1 MPADSKPTVNIAEVQ
16 AALAE
21 LKHIQQ
27 AGSPPIDFSPELRQ
41 QVESFHDAVQRGASA
56 LEKGLEQAVQTQKTA
71 LQTAQIGTMQ
81 AHAVAVASW
90 LASEGHIKHMCLHG
104 HAADI
109 AIRMARMY
117 GYRVK
122 EVSSHYDAQ
131 TQAREAIDA
140 LRVLTAGLE
149 HESVAK
155 CAPFRKRSGWPGRD
169 PNDFLRS
176 VTHTRAKL
184 ETRLCAGHSLDATR
198 YTLCIRQ

>member
-1 MPADSKPTVNIAEVQ
+1 MPADSKPIVNIAEVQ

-27 AGSPPIDFSPELRQ
+27 AGSPPIDFSPEVRQ

-71 LQTAQIGTMQ
+71 LQTAQIVTMQ

-90 LASEGHIKHMCLHG
+90 LGSEGHIKHMCLHG

-109 AIRMARMY
+109 AIRMACMY

-149 HESVAK
+149 HHGAS
-155 CAPFRKRSGWPGRD
+155 FRKI
-169 PNDFLRS
+169 S
-176 VTHTRAKL
+176 VTP
-184 ETRLCAGHSLDATR
+184 D
-198 YTLCIRQ
+198 